1 MKPPYDVIVVGSGS
15 GGGVAA
21 ARLSENPELSVLLLE
36 AGPDFPDEA
45 VRTPLF
51 TVSGAH
57 TWRVS
62 GAPELDWNLV
72 DRDLSGRRGGRP
84 IRLPRGR
91 VMGGTSMVNSAIA
104 VRPACADMDRWAQE
118 FGCTGWDWDSLLPLF
133 RRIETDRDFPA
144 NPLHG
149 DAGPIVIQ
157 RWRPESW
164 APVNAV
170 FTEAAAELGYAEA
183 PDLNGLHADGGVWGA
198 LPHNRF
204 KEEKQGTLNTYLRA
218 ARARPNLS
226 LRGGALVDRVLIE
239 NGAASGVVLA
249 GGEILRARGVVL
261 AGGVYNSP
269 AILQRSGI
277 GPAALLTRHGIPLL
291 ADLPVGRGLSDHPG
305 CAFFLRAEG
314 ISRMTGRL
322 FATTLRGRLGA
333 DGAPP
338 WHIHPFPADEEE
350 GRIGFFVFLCRQ
362 RSVGRVEIAGPDP
375 YAAPIIDH
383 DYLSDPADR
392 QAFHNAYAEMQALAA
407 TGAFAKARA
416 RHETRPDEVDTHLDK
431 MLASAHHQSGGCAM
445 GPSPESSVVSPDLAV
460 HGVTGLWVA
469 DGSVFPDT
477 IINNTNLTCYV
488 IGERAADIVGR
499 AMEAL

>member
-1 MKPPYDVIVVGSGS
+1 
-15 GGGVAA
+15 
-21 ARLSENPELSVLLLE
+21 
-36 AGPDFPDEA
+36 
-45 VRTPLF
+45 
-51 TVSGAH
+51 
-57 TWRVS
+57 
-62 GAPELDWNLV
+62 
-72 DRDLSGRRGGRP
+72 
-84 IRLPRGR
+84 
-91 VMGGTSMVNSAIA
+91 
-104 VRPACADMDRWAQE
+104 
-118 FGCTGWDWDSLLPLF
+118 
-133 RRIETDRDFPA
+133 
-144 NPLHG
+144 
-149 DAGPIVIQ
+149 
-157 RWRPESW
+157 
-164 APVNAV
+164 
-170 FTEAAAELGYAEA
+170 
-183 PDLNGLHADGGVWGA
+183 
-198 LPHNRF
+198 
-204 KEEKQGTLNTYLRA
+204 
-218 ARARPNLS
+218 
-226 LRGGALVDRVLIE
+226 
-239 NGAASGVVLA
+239 
-249 GGEILRARGVVL
+249 
-261 AGGVYNSP
+261 
-269 AILQRSGI
+269 
-277 GPAALLTRHGIPLL
+277 L

-314 ISRMTGRL
+314 ISHMTGRL

-383 DYLSDPADR
+383 NYLSDPADR

-445 GPSPESSVVSPDLAV
+445 GPSPEISVVSPDLAV